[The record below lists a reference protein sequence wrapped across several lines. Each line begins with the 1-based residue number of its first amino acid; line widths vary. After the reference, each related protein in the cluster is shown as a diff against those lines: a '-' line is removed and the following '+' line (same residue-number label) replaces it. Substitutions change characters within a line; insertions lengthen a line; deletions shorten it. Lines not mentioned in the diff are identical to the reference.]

1 MQEPPSEFGAEDL
14 QLGLE
19 HAEDEL
25 RLTELSASFPRGVTL
40 VLLRHTKSLGLLF
53 RWITAQP
60 TDAQEAPP
68 DTARA
73 QCLAQEAREF
83 CGRVA
88 LLRDAVAHL
97 RGRLPD
103 PELPIRWA
111 HWFEDVGEA
120 VGLPR
125 AHCQRFRSQREQ
137 VALVWANNRRTLL
150 SADEHVEAL
159 ALSLGDVD
167 ELVAGGT
174 PLRDREPRAAP
185 GGGDRAPAPGEG
197 AAGRPAAAAGACCAA
212 GVAKGLRALLRWRPL
227 PAR

>member
-88 LLRDAVAHL
+88 A
-97 RGRLPD
+97 

-111 HWFEDVGEA
+111 HWFEDVG
-120 VGLPR
+120 
-125 AHCQRFRSQREQ
+125 
-137 VALVWANNRRTLL
+137 
-150 SADEHVEAL
+150 
-159 ALSLGDVD
+159 
-167 ELVAGGT
+167 
-174 PLRDREPRAAP
+174 
-185 GGGDRAPAPGEG
+185 
-197 AAGRPAAAAGACCAA
+197 
-212 GVAKGLRALLRWRPL
+212 
-227 PAR
+227 